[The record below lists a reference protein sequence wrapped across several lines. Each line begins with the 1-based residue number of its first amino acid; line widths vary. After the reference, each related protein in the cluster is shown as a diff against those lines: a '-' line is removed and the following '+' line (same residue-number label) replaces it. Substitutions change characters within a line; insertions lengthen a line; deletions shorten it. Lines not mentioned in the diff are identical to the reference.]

1 MPIAIQAVAAFLRRY
16 WRVFAVLLILFVTWF
31 HGYGTGAESANQ
43 RWEYVTAKEAARNA
57 EALAKAEAAA
67 RKQEQ
72 EWASIYE
79 AHTAQLIEEN
89 RNVSAQAARLSAR
102 LAGLRLSLQPARC
115 DLPQT
120 AADSGATVAGS
131 EGGQPGLVGEE
142 IVARLATCD
151 EVTNE
156 RNMAVGLMQAD
167 RSN

>member
-1 MPIAIQAVAAFLRRY
+1 MPIQAVAAFLRRY
-16 WRVFAVLLILFVTWF
+16 WRVFAVLLVMLALWL

-67 RKQEQ
+67 SKQEQ
-72 EWASIYE
+72 EWATIYE

-89 RNVSAQAARLSAR
+89 RNVSAQASRLSAR

-120 AADSGATVAGS
+120 AADSGATVAGKD
-131 EGGQPGLVGEE
+131 GGQPGLAGTEL
-142 IVARLATCD
+142 VARLAACD

-156 RNMAVGLMQAD
+156 RNMAAELLRAD
-167 RSN
+167 RASQ